1 MSAEDLNIYN
11 VKISEEKLGEIDKGS
26 LPAIPHFITVL
37 GRIRSG
43 KSLIAQNLYL
53 SPRFY
58 GNDFDV
64 KILISP
70 TAVNDAQCIHMIDNF
85 DFVFD
90 SYNESLLDEI
100 LDMIKND
107 ETNMKYILVLDDAID
122 SNFIQSKSGVPDR
135 FSQLITRFRHVGNSK
150 YEGKLSICL
159 LIQYFKFLTPICR
172 NNSSAMIL
180 AGEFPQSELK
190 KVSESFSYFG
200 GDDKAFMDIYN
211 RSRSHPNNCGWDFL
225 YLNTKTLTARRNFSG
240 EVLWSRDLEM
250 AKNKIGGCETEET
263 EEVVKPEEKPE
274 KKKKKE
280 FQRKSKGVVK
290 FD

>member
-135 FSQLITRFRHVGNSK
+135 FSQLITRFRHVGNEFH
-150 YEGKLSICL
+150 EGKLSICL

-280 FQRKSKGVVK
+280 FQRKSKGVVQ

>member
-1 MSAEDLNIYN
+1 MSATDLNIYN

-53 SPRFY
+53 SKRFY
-58 GNDFDV
+58 GDDFDV

-90 SYNESLLDEI
+90 HYNEALLDEI

-107 ETNMKYILVLDDAID
+107 ETEMKYILVLDDAID
-122 SNFIQSKSGVPDR
+122 SNFVQNKAGVPDK
-135 FSQLITRFRHVGNSK
+135 FSQLITRFRHVGNEK
-150 YEGKLSICL
+150 HEGKLSICL

-172 NNSSAMIL
+172 NNASAIVL

-190 KVSESFSYFG
+190 KVSEAYSYFG

-211 RSRSHPNNCGWDFL
+211 RSRSHPDNCGWDFL
-225 YLNTKTLTARRNFSG
+225 YLNTKTLEARRNFSG
-240 EVLWSRDLEM
+240 EVLWSKENEM
-250 AKNKIGGCETEET
+250 AKNKIGSCETEEA

-274 KKKKKE
+274 KKKKQ
-280 FQRKSKGVVK
+280 FQRKGKGVVK